1 MAPSETVGF
10 ISDGSLGCLLANKL
24 SQCGFHVRLCSTTAV
39 PEADHKDSNLSLC
52 NSPKEAT
59 QGASVI
65 CLAVRDLQQ
74 FEAALVGALSVIV
87 EGTIIVLSGAVLP
100 SYLVKLDKRLTE
112 EKRGLLLVD
121 FYASVGSDSKL
132 KILASGNEKALE
144 KTQPV
149 LSAMCDDLVLV
160 KGDLGGASK
169 VQMVDKLLMGVH
181 IAAAAE
187 AMALGA
193 SAGLNTWDLYEIII
207 NAAGSSRA
215 FETRVPQ
222 MLSNGDSLGLEMTT
236 IDHVTNDM
244 NSILEEA
251 RMLLFPL
258 PLAAIAHQY
267 FHMGSSC
274 GYGTLA
280 DATVV
285 KVWERV
291 AGRKITECLKNKQ
304 GSFSRKAEEI
314 FEGAKKVES
323 VGFIGLGAMGFGMAS
338 TLVQKKFTV
347 CGFDVYE
354 PTLSRFRKAGGLTRN
369 SVEEASKGAQ
379 VVIVMVATE
388 AQAEAVLFGDRGAVA
403 AVPSGCTFLL
413 CSTVSPL
420 YVEGLQKR
428 LEAEGRDIQLVD
440 APVSGG
446 VKRAADGTL
455 TIMAAGSTE
464 AFRRA
469 GQVLQAL
476 SETLYVIDGG
486 AGKGSAVK
494 VVNQLLAGVHIAAA
508 CEAMALGSRLGLNPR
523 DLYQTIAHS
532 NGSSWMFVNRVP
544 HMLDADY
551 TPYSAVNIF
560 VKDLGI
566 VLSQGKSCGV
576 HLHLAATAHQQF
588 LLAAAGGFA
597 FQDDSAVVKIYEK
610 LAGISVACKEEPVS
624 GDLETP
630 QGPSIPQESSKVQVV
645 SKSQVLESLCA
656 EWPKDPVNEIS
667 RLEESKQAKVLV
679 VLDDDPTGTQ
689 TVHGITVLTEW
700 SVDSIKEEF
709 LKQSSCFFILT
720 NSRALSSEKASI
732 LVQNIA
738 TNVKAA
744 ATLTDRPFTIVLR
757 GDSTL
762 RGHFPEELDAVAS
775 IIGETDAWIIC
786 PFFPQGGRYTIHD
799 VHYVADDDK
808 LVPAGETEF
817 AKDAVFGYK
826 ASNMKKWVE
835 EKTRGRIKAASVTAI
850 SIDTLRKGGPQAV
863 FEDLCK
869 LPKGS
874 VCIVNAASERDISVF
889 CAGMLQAEL
898 KGKRFLCRTAA
909 TFVSARIGIKYKAP
923 LTPKDLGI
931 STCKNGGLIV
941 VGSYVPKTT
950 KQVEELKARCA
961 HLIHCL
967 EVDVAL
973 IAFGSLA
980 SREAEIGHIS
990 TAADALLAAGKDTV
1004 IMTSRTLI
1012 TGKDD
1017 SENLEINS
1025 KVSSALV
1032 EIVIR
1037 IQVHPR
1043 YLLAKGGITS
1053 SDLAT
1058 KAMKARKAEVLGQA
1072 LPGVPIWKLGVGSRH
1087 PGIPYIVF
1095 PGNVGSSTAI
1105 AGIVTSWASKPQIV
1119 KEILLE
1125 AAKEDYAVG
1134 AFNVYNLEAILAV
1147 VAAAESE
1154 LSPAILQIHPSA
1166 FRHGKG
1172 ALVAACISAAKTA
1185 KVPIAV
1191 HLDHGTDEQ
1200 EILAAMN
1207 MGFDSIMIDCSH
1219 LPFQENLECTRRI
1232 AEAAHLKNVFVEAE
1246 LGRLSGTEDGM
1257 TIEEY
1262 EEKLTDPAQADEFLR
1277 ETKVD
1282 ALAVCI
1288 GNVHG
1293 KYPKDGPKLKLDLL
1307 QKLGEVTS
1315 KYGTFL
1321 VLHGASGLPSHV
1333 VKECIKNGVR
1343 KFNVNTEVRS
1353 AYVTALKE
1361 PKKDLLDTLSFAEE
1375 AMKMVIAEK
1384 LKLFSSSQYS
1394 SGEGKA

>member
-1 MAPSETVGF
+1 
-10 ISDGSLGCLLANKL
+10 
-24 SQCGFHVRLCSTTAV
+24 
-39 PEADHKDSNLSLC
+39 
-52 NSPKEAT
+52 
-59 QGASVI
+59 
-65 CLAVRDLQQ
+65 
-74 FEAALVGALSVIV
+74 
-87 EGTIIVLSGAVLP
+87 
-100 SYLVKLDKRLTE
+100 
-112 EKRGLLLVD
+112 
-121 FYASVGSDSKL
+121 
-132 KILASGNEKALE
+132 
-144 KTQPV
+144 
-149 LSAMCDDLVLV
+149 MCDDLVLL
-160 KGDLGGASK
+160 KGELGAASK
-169 VQMVDKLLMGVH
+169 VQMVEKLLLGIH

-222 MLSNGDSLGLEMTT
+222 MLSNADCLEVETST
-236 IDHVTNDM
+236 LDNVTKDM

-251 RMLLFPL
+251 RVLLFPL
-258 PLAAIAHQY
+258 PLAAIGHQY
-267 FHMGSSC
+267 FRMGSSC
-274 GYGTLA
+274 GYGTFP

-285 KVWERV
+285 KVWEKV
-291 AGRKITECLKNKQ
+291 AGINISDCIRNKE
-304 GSFSRKAEEI
+304 GSFARKAEAI
-314 FEGAKKVES
+314 FEGATKVEF

-347 CGFDVYE
+347 CGFDVFE
-354 PTLSRFRKAGGLTRN
+354 PTLSRFKKAGGLTGN
-369 SVEEASKGAQ
+369 SVEETSKDAQ
-379 VVIVMVATE
+379 VVIIMVATE
-388 AQAEAVLFGDRGAVA
+388 AQVEGVLFGEHGAVA
-403 AVPSGCTFLL
+403 AVPAGCTFIL

-446 VKRAADGTL
+446 VKRASNGTL
-455 TIMAAGSTE
+455 TIMAAGSPE
-464 AFRRA
+464 AFKRA

-508 CEAMALGSRLGLNPR
+508 CEAMALGSRLGLNTR
-523 DLYQTIAHS
+523 ELYQTIAHS

-566 VLSQGKSCGV
+566 VLSQGKTCGV
-576 HLHLAATAHQQF
+576 HLHLAAIAHQQF

-610 LAGISVACKEEPVS
+610 LAGISVACKEEPN
-624 GDLETP
+624 LETSP
-630 QGPSIPQESSKVQVV
+630 GPSISQGSSNVQVI
-645 SKSQVLESLCA
+645 SKSLALESLGP
-656 EWPKDPVNEIS
+656 EWSEDPVNEIS
-667 RLEESKQAKVLV
+667 RLEDSHQAKVLV

-700 SVDSIKEEF
+700 SVNSIKEEF
-709 LKQSSCFFILT
+709 LKQASCFFILT

-732 LVQNIA
+732 LVKNIA

-744 ATLTDRPFTIVLR
+744 ATITNRLFTIVLR

-775 IIGETDAWIIC
+775 IIGETDAWVIC

-799 VHYVADDDK
+799 IHYVADDDK
-808 LVPAGETEF
+808 LVPAGQTEF
-817 AKDAVFGYK
+817 AKDAVFGYR
-826 ASNMKKWVE
+826 ASNMKEWVE
-835 EKTRGRIKAASVTAI
+835 EKTRGRIKAASVTAV

-874 VCIVNAASERDISVF
+874 VCIVNAASERDVSVF
-889 CAGMLQAEL
+889 CAGMLKAEL
-898 KGKRFLCRTAA
+898 KGKRYLCRTAA

-923 LTPKDLGI
+923 LTPEDLGI

-950 KQVEELKARCA
+950 KQVEELKARCS
-961 HLIHCL
+961 HLTHCL

-980 SREAEIGHIS
+980 SREAEISHVS

-1004 IMTSRTLI
+1004 ILTSRTLI

-1032 EIVIR
+1032 EIVKR

-1058 KAMKARKAEVLGQA
+1058 KAMQAKKAEVLGQA
-1072 LPGVPIWKLGVGSRH
+1072 LPGVPIWKLGAGSRH
-1087 PGIPYIVF
+1087 PGMPYVVF
-1095 PGNVGSSTAI
+1095 PGNVGSISAI
-1105 AGIVTSWASKPQIV
+1105 ADIVTSWARKSQQIV

-1125 AAKEDYAVG
+1125 AAKGNYAVG

-1154 LSPAILQIHPSA
+1154 LSSAILQIHPSA
-1166 FRHGKG
+1166 LCHGKG
-1172 ALVAACISAAKTA
+1172 ALVAACISAAKA
-1185 KVPIAV
+1185 SKVPIAV
-1191 HLDHGTDEQ
+1191 HLDHGVDEQ
-1200 EILAAMN
+1200 EIMAAMD

-1232 AEAAHLKNVFVEAE
+1232 TEAAHLRNVFVEAE
-1246 LGRLSGTEDGM
+1246 LGRLSGTEDGL
-1257 TIEEY
+1257 TVEEY

-1293 KYPKDGPKLKLDLL
+1293 KYPKDGPRLKLDLL
-1307 QKLGEVTS
+1307 QTLGEVMS

-1321 VLHGASGLPSHV
+1321 VLHGASGLPTDII
-1333 VKECIKNGVR
+1333 KECIKSGVR

-1361 PKKDLLDTLSFAEE
+1361 PKKDLLDTMSAAEE
-1375 AMKMVIAEK
+1375 AMKMVITEK
-1384 LKLFSSSQYS
+1384 LKIFSSS
-1394 SGEGKA
+1394 